1 MQENNIKQ
9 LFTRITTFIFDV
21 DGVLT
26 DGSITLMP
34 GGEMVRTMNIKDAYA
49 LQKAVKEGYRVAVI
63 TGGNSQVVKEKLEV
77 LGIRDVFLRS
87 HNKAEVLENYM
98 LEHELRNEEIAFMGD
113 DLPDYEVLQKV
124 GLPCCPADAAH
135 EIKNICAYI
144 SIYKG
149 GKGCARDLVEQV
161 MRVHDKWM
169 TEDITW

>member
-34 GGEMVRTMNIKDAYA
+34 DGEMVRTMNIKDAYA
-49 LQKAVKEGYRVAVI
+49 LQRAVKEGYRVAII
-63 TGGNSQVVKEKLEV
+63 TGGNSQVVKEKLEI
-77 LGIRDVFLRS
+77 LGIKDVFLRS
-87 HNKAEVLENYM
+87 HNKSEVLENYM
-98 LEHELRNEEIAFMGD
+98 LEHELRKEEIAFMGD
-113 DLPDYEVLQKV
+113 DLPDYEVLQQV

-135 EIKNICAYI
+135 EIKNICTYI

-149 GKGCARDLVEQV
+149 GKGCARDLIEQV
-161 MRVHDKWM
+161 MRVHDKWV
-169 TEDITW
+169 TDDITW